1 MYKNP
6 RKKKSRRAAE
16 NEKKE
21 GGEGNAVGVIQRF
34 ALTVSFDSR
43 LYQCLF
49 LQNLQQ

>member
-1 MYKNP
+1 MK
-6 RKKKSRRAAE
+6 RKR
-16 NEKKE
+16 E
-21 GGEGNAVGVIQRF
+21 GRGNAVRVIQRF